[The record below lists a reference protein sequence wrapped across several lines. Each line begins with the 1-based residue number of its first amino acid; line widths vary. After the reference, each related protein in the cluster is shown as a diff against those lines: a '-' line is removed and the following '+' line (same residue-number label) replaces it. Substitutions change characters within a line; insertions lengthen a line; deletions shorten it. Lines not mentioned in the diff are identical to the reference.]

1 MSERSTIYQ
10 GERAIDVNVEG
21 LDEDEEV
28 KNVPHPQIYES
39 NKLLGGRSS

>member
-10 GERAIDVNVEG
+10 GERAVDLNVEG

-28 KNVPHPQIYES
+28 KNGPHPQIYES